1 MEGMTTQERY
11 NDICKICG
19 LSEDIVRRVLNA
31 ERQSVANSLKRGER
45 ATLIGRVTIRPEIRY
60 KLGIGGE
67 QIGSIKLKTSVSS
80 ALAAEFE
87 AMNNFVSDTSENDSN
102 DRGIV
107 LRQIPSLI

>member
-45 ATLIGRVTIRPEIRY
+45 ATLVGRVTIRPE
-60 KLGIGGE
+60 L
-67 QIGSIKLKTSVSS
+67 
-80 ALAAEFE
+80 
-87 AMNNFVSDTSENDSN
+87 
-102 DRGIV
+102 
-107 LRQIPSLI
+107 